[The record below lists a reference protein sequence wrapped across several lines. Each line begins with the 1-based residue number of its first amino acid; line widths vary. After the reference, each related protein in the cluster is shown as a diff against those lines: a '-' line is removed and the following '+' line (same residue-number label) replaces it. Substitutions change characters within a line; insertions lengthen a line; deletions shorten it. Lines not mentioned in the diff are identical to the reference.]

1 MTEKILGTKKN
12 GMLVLVV
19 TTLLY
24 MAAVAGCIA
33 GGFIMDDKGSPVP
46 VSYTHL
52 DVYKRQVSTGWSTKH
67 QGRSFTTAGK
77 CGMSRRK

>member
-52 DVYKRQVSTGWSTKH
+52 ENAQNPPGCFWQIHWIISAHPVQ
-67 QGRSFTTAGK
+67 
-77 CGMSRRK
+77 